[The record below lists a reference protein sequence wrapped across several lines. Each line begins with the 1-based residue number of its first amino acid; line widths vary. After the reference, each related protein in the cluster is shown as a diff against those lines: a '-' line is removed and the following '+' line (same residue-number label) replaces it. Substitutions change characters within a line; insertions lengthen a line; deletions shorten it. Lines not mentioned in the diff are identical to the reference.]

1 MVLKR
6 RLKTLSHLIRRHLLK
21 YFRMLMTCIQGGKTK
36 GFLLFMQILPNRCL
50 MCHQGIDFPQKGV
63 CDVCLNACLYS
74 SPVCLGCGCKMSL
87 ETDCCGSCLRVSSLI
102 IVAPCSYHQGLGPFV
117 AAMKYQTQFAALD
130 CLTDALI
137 ARLLLLS
144 EQGVLQM
151 PQVLVPVPLHQQ
163 RLRQRGFNQAWVI
176 ASRLSQK
183 LNIPLFS
190 HQLVRVKHTQAQ
202 AGLSGKQRRLNMK
215 HAFEL
220 ESRLPFQRI
229 ALIDDVVTTGE
240 TAKAIARLF
249 QRQHIHVQV
258 WCLARAEA
266 PKLMD

>member
-6 RLKTLSHLIRRHLLK
+6 RLTTLYPLIRRHLFKSFHILIA
-21 YFRMLMTCIQGGKTK
+21 CIQGVKTK
-36 GFLLFMQILPNRCL
+36 GFLLFMRILPNRCL

-63 CDVCLNACLYS
+63 CGVCLDACLYT
-74 SPVCLGCGCKMSL
+74 SPVCLGCGRKMHV
-87 ETDCCGSCLRVSSLI
+87 ETDFCGNCLRTLPLI

-144 EQGVLQM
+144 EQGFLHM

-176 ASRLSQK
+176 ASSLSKK

-190 HQLVRVKHTQAQ
+190 QKLVRIKHTQAQ
-202 AGLSGKQRRLNMK
+202 AGLSGKERRLNMK

-220 ESRLPFQRI
+220 ESTTQFQRI

-240 TAKAIARLF
+240 TAKEIARLF